1 MIKIK
6 RAVAALTVA
15 AVFLAM
21 VACGD
26 DGENKGTASPTTT
39 TTATEGAASP
49 AGATSGPQTLSSS
62 AFEVPLSLN
71 APAGFELRGDVRHA
85 FFLQSA
91 AGAYLVFLT
100 PTSVSNPV
108 SQTQEDVP
116 DDFVSWLA
124 SDPRMEIVDGPSD
137 VTVGGLTGQRM
148 DVKGSAQTDTGPLF
162 FAVGEGDEPAF
173 FALAPGELSRIVV
186 VDVNGQTVVI
196 TGGDP
201 GGSFEAA
208 TAEMEQMLKSVAFE

>member
-1 MIKIK
+1 MIK
-6 RAVAALTVA
+6 RAVAALTIA
-15 AVFLAM
+15 AVFLAI

-26 DGENKGTASPTTT
+26 GGGDKGSASPTAT

-49 AGATSGPQTLSSS
+49 ARATSGPQTLSSA

-91 AGAYLVFLT
+91 AGGYLVFSTL
-100 PTSVSNPV
+100 TSVSNPV

-116 DDFVSWLA
+116 DDFVSWLG

-137 VTVGGLTGQRM
+137 VTVGGLTGQRL
-148 DVKGSAQTDTGPLF
+148 DVKGAAQPAGGLLFSAI
-162 FAVGEGDEPAF
+162 GEGDEPVIF
-173 FALAPGELSRIVV
+173 TLAPGELSRIVV

-201 GGSFEAA
+201 SGSFEAI
-208 TAEMEQMLKSVAFE
+208 TAAMEQSLKSVDFE